1 MWQLDAI
8 VLIPLAGALVAAMNA
23 TRARLVALAV
33 TLANITVLLS
43 LAPSGVFAGEAV
55 HGLFSPQEAG
65 TMWLLTI
72 DGLSL
77 PFVVLTMLLGIVA
90 TLASWEVAS
99 RPSAHHA
106 LLLGLQSAVLGVF
119 LAEHVLLFYVF
130 WEAVLIPMFFL
141 IGRWGYEGRRQAA
154 VKFFL
159 YTFAGSVFMLI
170 GLLIAIMSL
179 GAVTF
184 TALAQA
190 AGGSAGAG
198 FDQALVFALLG
209 IGLLVKL
216 PAVPFH
222 TWLPDAHV
230 QAPTAGS
237 IMLAGILLKMGG
249 YGLIRLAIPIAPQ
262 GWETLAPFLLGLGIV
277 GVVFGAAMALVQD
290 DLKRVVAYSSIS
302 HMGFVLV
309 ALSVGTETA
318 ISAAILV
325 MVSHGLVAGLLFYL
339 VGELYER
346 THTRELASLGG
357 MSSLTPRLAWSL
369 AFAAFASLGLPGLSG
384 FPGELLAVIEGFR
397 SWSWWIAPIGIGLI
411 LAAAYNLRVVAK
423 VNHGASPTSLASI
436 PDLGLR
442 PMLGVALLA
451 LPILIIGVWPRTVA
465 DLSAPAVQRII
476 ELAMRGVSP

>member
-1 MWQLDAI
+1 MWQLDA
-8 VLIPLAGALVAAMNA
+8 LILVPLVGALVAALA
-23 TRARLVALAV
+23 KAKARLVALAF
-33 TLANITVLLS
+33 TLANLVLLLS
-43 LAPSGVFAGEAV
+43 LAQSGVFAGEVV
-55 HGLFSPQEAG
+55 HGLFSPQEPG
-65 TMWLLTI
+65 TMWLLTL

-77 PFVVLTMLLGIVA
+77 PFVFLALLLSIVA
-90 TLASWEVAS
+90 TLASWRVNS

-106 LLLGLQSAVLGVF
+106 LLLGLQSAILGVF
-119 LAEHVLLFYVF
+119 LAEHALLFYVF

-170 GLLIAIMSL
+170 GLLIALMSL
-179 GAVTF
+179 GAITF
-184 TALAQA
+184 TAMAQA
-190 AGGSAGAG
+190 AADSPDGA
-198 FDQALVFALLG
+198 FNHLLVFVLLS

-249 YGLIRLAIPIAPQ
+249 YGLIRLAIPVAPE
-262 GWETLAPFLLGLGIV
+262 GWNALAPILLLLGIV

-357 MSSLTPRLAWSL
+357 MSSLTPRLAWTL
-369 AFAAFASLGLPGLSG
+369 TFAAFASLGLPGLSG
-384 FPGELLAVIEGFR
+384 FPGEFLAVMEGFR
-397 SWSWWIAPIGIGLI
+397 SWSWWVAPVGLGLV
-411 LAAAYNLRVVAK
+411 LAAAYNLRVVAR
-423 VNHGASPTSLASI
+423 VNHGPHPAGLSGA
-436 PDLGLR
+436 PDLGFRAL
-442 PMLGVALLA
+442 LGVSLLA
-451 LPILIIGVWPRTVA
+451 FPILVIGMWPRIIT

-476 ELAMRGVSP
+476 ELAVRGVSP

>member
-1 MWQLDAI
+1 MWQLDAL
-8 VLIPLAGALVAAMNA
+8 VLIPLAGAVVAALAA
-23 TRARLVALAV
+23 TKAKLVALTF
-33 TLANITVLLS
+33 TLANIALFLS
-43 LAPSGVFAGEAV
+43 LAPSGIFRGEIV
-55 HGLFSPQEAG
+55 HGLFSPQEPG
-65 TMWLLTI
+65 TMWLLTL

-77 PFVVLTMLLGIVA
+77 PLVMLTMLLFIVA
-90 TLASWEVAS
+90 TLSSWGVTS
-99 RPSAHHA
+99 RPAAHHA
-106 LLLGLQSAVLGVF
+106 LLLGLQSAILGVF

-170 GLLIAIMSL
+170 GLLIALMSL
-179 GAVTF
+179 EAITF
-184 TALAQA
+184 TAMAQTIGGP
-190 AGGSAGAG
+190 AGDG
-198 FDQALVFALLG
+198 FNQVLVFALLS

-237 IMLAGILLKMGG
+237 IMLAGVLLKMGG
-249 YGLIRLAIPIAPQ
+249 YGLIRLAIPIAPE
-262 GWETLAPFLLGLGIV
+262 GWEALAPLLLILGIV

-357 MSSLTPRLAWSL
+357 LSYLTPRLAWSL

-384 FPGELLAVIEGFR
+384 FPGELLAVMEGFR
-397 SWSWWIAPIGIGLI
+397 NWSWWIAPVGIGLV
-411 LAAAYNLRVVAK
+411 LAAAYNLRVVAR
-423 VNHGASPTSLASI
+423 VNHGPHPPGLSGLS
-436 PDLGLR
+436 DLGPRAL
-442 PMLGVALLA
+442 LGVAILA
-451 LPILIIGVWPRTVA
+451 IPVLVIGIWPRIVA
-465 DLSAPAVQRII
+465 DLSTPAVQRII
-476 ELAMRGVSP
+476 ELAVRGVSP